1 MLRADPADTL
11 PQAALSWDRIWK
23 LNLTQPSY
31 SSPLLRSPARPRTR
45 LAEAAECASLRRPA
59 ARWAAGTCGAR
70 WARASARRCTVAA
83 VGRAGAGSGRGGVVA
98 AAAAL
103 QRAWIGA
110 VPAACGPAPVS

>member
-31 SSPLLRSPARPRTR
+31 SSPLLRPPARPRTR
-45 LAEAAECASLRRPA
+45 LAEAAECASLRRRA

-83 VGRAGAGSGRGGVVA
+83 VGRAGGGSGGGAGVAGPRGWVGGGTPRRGGA
-98 AAAAL
+98 
-103 QRAWIGA
+103 GA
-110 VPAACGPAPVS
+110 G